1 MADMKVWIKYL
12 IGIFLGICIGAAVSS
27 NNVFVSSVTDF
38 ISDFSVKFGR
48 YSLYPAL
55 FFSFTVSIFNLRDN
69 RKLFKLGFSTSA
81 FIIVSALFF
90 SFFGLITV
98 LIGSPSR
105 IPIFVEGASHIQ
117 ALNIKD
123 AFLELF
129 PSSAFEAFT
138 NGLYILPLCVLGGFA
153 GAGCAVD
160 KTISKPVL
168 TLFDSLAKTSYSV
181 MVFFVD
187 VFSIGLLAVSVHWAI
202 SFKNMIAAKFF
213 TDFII
218 LLFADFFIITLL
230 IIPAVIRIFC
240 RDVNPY
246 RVIYASIAPAAAAFI
261 SGDTNS
267 TLPVLLRH
275 SNESLGVRRRISS
288 VALPVFSV
296 FGRAGSAMTV
306 TISFI
311 VILKSYSS
319 LGISVGDM
327 AWLVIISSFFSF
339 MLGRIPIGGAYAA
352 LAAICA
358 VYGRGFESGFLILRP
373 ATFFIGSIAAGIDAV
388 IAMAGTY
395 IIAHRSGMTNVRDLR
410 FFI

>member
-1 MADMKVWIKYL
+1 MKVWIKYL
-12 IGIFLGICIGAAVSS
+12 IGIFLGICIGFAVPE
-27 NNVFVSSVTDF
+27 NNDF
-38 ISDFSVKFGR
+38 INSMIDFLSDFAIRFGR
-48 YSLYPAL
+48 YSLYPVL
-55 FFSFTVSIFNLRDN
+55 FFSFTVSIFNLREN
-69 RKLFKLGFSTSA
+69 KNLFKLGFSTSS
-81 FIIVSALFF
+81 FIVISALFF

-105 IPIFVEGASHIQ
+105 IPIFVEGALQVQPFS
-117 ALNIKD
+117 IKS

-138 NGLYILPLCVLGGFA
+138 NGLYILPLCILGGFA

-160 KTISKPVL
+160 KTISKPAL

-187 VFSIGLLAVSVHWAI
+187 VFSIGLIAVSVHWTM
-202 SFKNMIAAKFF
+202 SFKNMLATKFF

-218 LLFADFFIITLL
+218 LLFVDFFVIVLL
-230 IIPAVIRIFC
+230 IVPAIIKVFC
-240 RDVNPY
+240 RDINPY
-246 RVIYASIAPAAAAFI
+246 RILYASIAPAAAAFM

-267 TLPVLLRH
+267 TLPVLMRH
-275 SNESLGVRRRISS
+275 SNESLGIRRRISS
-288 VALPVFSV
+288 VSLPVFSI
-296 FGRAGSAMTV
+296 FGRAGSAMIV

-319 LGISVGDM
+319 LGISIKDM
-327 AWLVIISSFFSF
+327 IWLCIISAFFSF
-339 MLGRIPIGGAYAA
+339 LLGQIPMGGTYAA
-352 LAAICA
+352 LAAICTI
-358 VYGRGFESGFLILRP
+358 YGRGFESGFLILRP
-373 ATFFIGSIAAGIDAV
+373 AAFLLGSIAAAIDAV

-395 IIAHRSGMTNVRDLR
+395 IIAHRSNMSNVRDLR